1 MEIHSFR
8 HKAPERFYRHG
19 SERGL
24 PAQSVGKLRNQLA
37 FLESMSDM
45 RELLTPVLRWK
56 AHELTG
62 ARTGTWALSVTA
74 NWRLTFTVDAR
85 SRLCDLNLEDY
96 H

>member
-1 MEIHSFR
+1 MELYSFR
-8 HKAPERFYRHG
+8 HKALERFYRHG

-24 PAQSVGKLRNQLA
+24 PAHSVCNLRNQLA
-37 FLESMSDM
+37 FLESMSDL
-45 RELLTPVLRWK
+45 RELMTPVLRWK
-56 AHELTG
+56 AHQLTG
-62 ARTGTWALSVTA
+62 ARAGSWALSVTA